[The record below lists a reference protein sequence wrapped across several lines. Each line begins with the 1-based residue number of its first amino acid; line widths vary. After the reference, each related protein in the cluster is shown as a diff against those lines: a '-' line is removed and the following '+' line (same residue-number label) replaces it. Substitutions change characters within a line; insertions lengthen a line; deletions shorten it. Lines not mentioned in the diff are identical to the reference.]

1 MVPYKYDGVL
11 NPFPETDH
19 SKAFS
24 VTGALS
30 VLPAEFFGLL
40 QDDTITAMTSNHLNL
55 MG

>member
-1 MVPYKYDGVL
+1 VL
-11 NPFPETDH
+11 NPFPETDQ

-30 VLPAEFFGLL
+30 VFPEEFLELL
-40 QDDTITAMTSNHLNL
+40 HEDIITAIANNHLNL